1 MISMKNLIE
10 FYKSLDVLSTIFFWC
25 VIIILILLIIFTIL
39 LIKETKKIKKKIINN
54 EEPITEEENNI
65 KIEIEPTS
73 TETIA
78 KEEEINVI
86 EVPSPAIEEEKEFV
100 AEEHVM
106 EYNADMFTL
115 PDIKKATEE
124 VKIEEPKKEKEP
136 FVMPTKPYERNV
148 LREMDLSQTSPI
160 GIIKKEDINNYYSNK
175 KVDVDLP
182 KVESDIDLDL
192 PKVEVDAKL
201 PSLDVDVD
209 LPKVE
214 SDINLDLPEVD
225 VEATLPLLDVDLDI
239 PKVESDIDLDLPE
252 IDVNTI
258 EENDIEEEPVEFV
271 YETVDE
277 PVEEDNEEMEEI
289 TEDELEELTVSEDN
303 TSSFETYK
311 KQTLEDDNAKYIEE
325 VSKKLSEA
333 ELPDEV
339 ERTEYELK
347 QEEDAIISFKEL
359 MERKDTIDVV
369 DEEDAV
375 ISIGELMERK
385 KEEEKL
391 YNITEEEENDEFL
404 RELKKFRSDL

>member
-1 MISMKNLIE
+1 
-10 FYKSLDVLSTIFFWC
+10 
-25 VIIILILLIIFTIL
+25 
-39 LIKETKKIKKKIINN
+39 
-54 EEPITEEENNI
+54 
-65 KIEIEPTS
+65 
-73 TETIA
+73 
-78 KEEEINVI
+78 
-86 EVPSPAIEEEKEFV
+86 
-100 AEEHVM
+100 
-106 EYNADMFTL
+106 
-115 PDIKKATEE
+115 
-124 VKIEEPKKEKEP
+124 
-136 FVMPTKPYERNV
+136 
-148 LREMDLSQTSPI
+148 
-160 GIIKKEDINNYYSNK
+160 
-175 KVDVDLP
+175 
-182 KVESDIDLDL
+182 
-192 PKVEVDAKL
+192 
-201 PSLDVDVD
+201 
-209 LPKVE
+209 
-214 SDINLDLPEVD
+214 
-225 VEATLPLLDVDLDI
+225 
-239 PKVESDIDLDLPE
+239 
-252 IDVNTI
+252 
-258 EENDIEEEPVEFV
+258 
-271 YETVDE
+271 
-277 PVEEDNEEMEEI
+277 MEEI